1 MATGQTPSGNL
12 LPPIPQGLSMP
23 FWYGSL
29 QSFWLYY
36 RVDPEV
42 LRQRLPQLPGGEAL
56 HVAMFDFDGEHAGLA
71 SVDLQIYTG
80 HGPAYLEAV
89 HEVEFNFYVYPQ
101 ARVPEVPAMSW
112 RDYVTGQD
120 QTKTIGGFRL
130 HVPCDNPGAVAA
142 GIALFGE
149 PKFLAHFDYTVP
161 GLNAPGVDTWSYK
174 VLQDASGQPGPL
186 IYGITADFRGLAPFP
201 SDPSPLLEYGILA
214 DHGVRRLVANEW
226 SFYGPFDTYYL
237 GGDAAQRIQLT
248 YGDATD
254 PTGTLEDL
262 QLLLGN
268 SAPIAAQIF
277 ASAPVSAE
285 NRGWYLVPK

>member
-1 MATGQTPSGNL
+1 
-12 LPPIPQGLSMP
+12 MP

-130 HVPCDNPGAVAA
+130 HVPSRARSRRASRSSASRSSSRTSTTRSPASTPRASTRGATRSCRTRAA
-142 GIALFGE
+142 
-149 PKFLAHFDYTVP
+149 
-161 GLNAPGVDTWSYK
+161 
-174 VLQDASGQPGPL
+174 
-186 IYGITADFRGLAPFP
+186 
-201 SDPSPLLEYGILA
+201 SPA
-214 DHGVRRLVANEW
+214 R
-226 SFYGPFDTYYL
+226 
-237 GGDAAQRIQLT
+237 
-248 YGDATD
+248 
-254 PTGTLEDL
+254 
-262 QLLLGN
+262 
-268 SAPIAAQIF
+268 
-277 ASAPVSAE
+277 
-285 NRGWYLVPK
+285 